1 MSLYRHILIA
11 TDYSAAARQVAE
23 KGFALAKNCGA
34 RVSLLH
40 VVEYIPPFD
49 LSSDLVLPEFDLE
62 QEMLEN
68 AREHMQ
74 DLTKKQA
81 QIHDID
87 AEAIQNWVELGSP
100 KEEIVRIA
108 AERDAD
114 LIVMGSHG
122 THGLALLLGS
132 TANAVLHHAGCDV
145 LAVRI
150 QDSDQTSH

>member
-23 KGFALAKNCGA
+23 KGFALAKGCAA

-40 VVEYIPPFD
+40 VVEYIPPFN
-49 LSSDLVLPEFDLE
+49 LSSDLVMPEFDLE

-68 AREHMQ
+68 ARERMH
-74 DLTKKQA
+74 DLTKELA
-81 QIHDID
+81 QRHDID
-87 AEAIQNWVELGSP
+87 VETVQTWVELGSP

-108 AERDAD
+108 AERSVD

-150 QDSDQTSH
+150 QNNDA

>member
-1 MSLYRHILIA
+1 MNLYRQILIA
-11 TDYSAAARQVAE
+11 TDYSHAAQQVSE
-23 KGFALAKNCGA
+23 KGFALAKSCDA

-68 AREHMQ
+68 ARERMQ
-74 DLTKKQA
+74 DLATELGRR
-81 QIHDID
+81 HDID
-87 AEAIQNWVELGSP
+87 AETIQTWVELGSP

-108 AERDAD
+108 EERSVD

-132 TANAVLHHAGCDV
+132 TANAVLHHAACDV

-150 QDSDQTSH
+150 KKSN